1 MVDNPNK
8 SGRPRKGTLGRTR
21 DGRRQA
27 IVTLKDGS
35 RKRLDPFPRGMSEA
49 LMLERTAYY
58 AQKWAGVLPEPN
70 AGAGVPRP
78 GGGDEWWDRYL
89 EHRHSRGLTPVK
101 HLYRPHIKPL
111 LGDKHPKDWTRED
124 GERLVT
130 ELDRKIAS
138 DSADERISWRTA
150 HNVWSLFT
158 KACKVACS
166 AKAGTGL
173 RVRADNPCA
182 GIEAPERGEKK
193 SKQWLYPAEM
203 QKLLACERVPL
214 RWRRLYALL
223 AYTYVRPSELKV
235 LEWSDVDLE
244 VGTIH
249 ITKAWDRDRATV
261 E

>member
-58 AQKWAGVLPEPN
+58 AQKWAGVLPE
-70 AGAGVPRP
+70 
-78 GGGDEWWDRYL
+78 
-89 EHRHSRGLTPVK
+89 PVK